1 MRKYLKKI
9 LGYEIVLAAQKLHK
23 KLDFVILKKSVQNLG
38 IKEIRKKF
46 IAAKLEFGMDKRVRH
61 AHVKYFLP
69 FFNLFEMRLLFTPNF
84 GDSFRVLKPKS
95 RDL

>member
-1 MRKYLKKI
+1 MKLRLLLKNFT
-9 LGYEIVLAAQKLHK
+9 Q
-23 KLDFVILKKSVQNLG
+23 KLDFDFCDFEEERTKFRK
-38 IKEIRKKF
+38 KEIKKKL
-46 IAAKLEFGMDKRVRH
+46 IAAKIEVGMDKRVRH
-61 AHVKYFLP
+61 AHVKHLLP